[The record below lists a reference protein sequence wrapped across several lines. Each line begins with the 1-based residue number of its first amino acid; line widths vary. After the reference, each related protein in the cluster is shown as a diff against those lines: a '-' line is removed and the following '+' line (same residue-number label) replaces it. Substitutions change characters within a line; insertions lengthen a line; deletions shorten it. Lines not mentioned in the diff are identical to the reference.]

1 MLTRCSMLYTLLL
14 CSLCMT
20 IAVASAQAP
29 SDEAMVMYRQKVMS
43 SQGASMGA
51 IGDIVKNKL
60 PFQAHIT
67 MHAQDI
73 QAMSTLIAD
82 AFKQKVTEGKTDAKP
97 ELWQEWEKFT
107 AAAKTLQD
115 ESGKL
120 AQVATAGDMEAISAQ
135 VKKLGDACGNCHK
148 PYRKPKEESYKN
160 KP

>member
-1 MLTRCSMLYTLLL
+1 MLRRCAMLYTLLL
-14 CSLCMT
+14 CSLCLT

-29 SDEAMVMYRQKVMS
+29 SDEAMIMYRQKIMS
-43 SQGASMGA
+43 SNGASMGA
-51 IGDIVKNKL
+51 IGDIMKNKL
-60 PFQAHIT
+60 PFQAHIV

-82 AFKQKVTEGKTDAKP
+82 AFKHKAAEGKTDAKP
-97 ELWQEWEKFT
+97 EIWPEWEKFT
-107 AAAKTLQD
+107 AAAKALQE

-120 AQVATAGDMEAISAQ
+120 AQVAGSGDTEAISAQ